1 MHKQEHA
8 TTWDKSMD
16 TLDARGGNIV
26 RAYVDF
32 DDYYNKTYGADH
44 IVDTNK
50 MVTAVEWLREE
61 ITYDNGTEERWGSF
75 NENVDLTP
83 YFDEAREREVVI
95 RQKSYDDGY
104 REGYKRALDL
114 MMWTIKEE
122 LKVKNAKSS
131 KNPDTVL
138 GDD

>member
-1 MHKQEHA
+1 MTNNKQQ
-8 TTWDKSMD
+8 TP
-16 TLDARGGNIV
+16 
-26 RAYVDF
+26 
-32 DDYYNKTYGADH
+32 
-44 IVDTNK
+44 
-50 MVTAVEWLREE
+50 VEWLREE

-114 MMWTIKEE
+114 IMWTIKDE